1 MTRSPN
7 RMIGSIVG
15 AFFVL
20 IGLLGFT
27 VTGGVGFFD
36 TEGPLLA
43 DLFRVN
49 VFHNVI
55 HIVVGAAL
63 LLAAISNRSA
73 ARAANSWLGFG
84 LLILGFAGLLLI
96 GTEFNILALNAAD
109 NVLHFATAVLLLV
122 VGIGA
127 DSRATGVSA

>member
-36 TEGPLLA
+36 TEGGLLA
-43 DLFRVN
+43 DLFQVN

-55 HIVVGAAL
+55 H
-63 LLAAISNRSA
+63 
-73 ARAANSWLGFG
+73 
-84 LLILGFAGLLLI
+84 
-96 GTEFNILALNAAD
+96 ILALNAAD